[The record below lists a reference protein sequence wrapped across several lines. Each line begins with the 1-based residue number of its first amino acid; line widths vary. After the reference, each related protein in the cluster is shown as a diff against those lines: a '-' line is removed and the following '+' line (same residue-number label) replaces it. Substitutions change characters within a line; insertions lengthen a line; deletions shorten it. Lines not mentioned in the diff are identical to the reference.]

1 LPGHWHQRDMIE
13 FCKKIQRRFV
23 VEPGERPEGAG
34 QVAEVVLGVLMG
46 GGNVAFVRENAIV
59 MVQG

>member
-1 LPGHWHQRDMIE
+1 MIE

-34 QVAEVVLGVLMG
+34 QVAEVVVGVLG